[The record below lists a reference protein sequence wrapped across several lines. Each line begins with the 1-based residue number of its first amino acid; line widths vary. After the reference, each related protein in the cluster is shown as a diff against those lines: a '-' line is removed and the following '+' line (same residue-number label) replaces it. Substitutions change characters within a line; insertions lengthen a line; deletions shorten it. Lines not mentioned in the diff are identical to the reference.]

1 MQAKADRS
9 KTDRRGEPV
18 VNAILDATL
27 AELAQVGFA
36 AMSVEG
42 VAERAGVNKTT
53 VYRRY
58 PSKVE
63 LTAAALL
70 REHETM
76 GDIDTGS
83 FRGDLVC
90 LLGEGC
96 RFVLESRG
104 QSVFRMLLGDRSNP
118 EVARLADQMRRDG
131 ERVPRRVFQRA
142 IARGEL
148 SPEVDL
154 NLLLGMVIGNLIHRV
169 LIEGGTLADHEV
181 EALVSMLLH
190 GVTPPASAP
199 KPSKRKPR

>member
-1 MQAKADRS
+1 MQAKSDHP
-9 KTDRRGEPV
+9 KPEPRRGESV
-18 VNAILDATL
+18 VSAILDATL
-27 AELAQVGFA
+27 EELAHVGFA
-36 AMSVEG
+36 AMSVES
-42 VAERAGVNKTT
+42 VSARAGVNKTT

-63 LTAAALL
+63 MTAAALL

-76 GDIDTGS
+76 GDVDTGS
-83 FRGDLVC
+83 FRGDLTR
-90 LLGEGC
+90 LLSEGC
-96 RFVLESRG
+96 RFVLQSRG

-154 NLLLGMVIGNLIHRV
+154 NLLLGMVLGNLIHRV
-169 LIEGGTLADHEV
+169 LLEGGTLSDGEV
-181 EALVSMLLH
+181 DALVSMILN
-190 GVTPPASAP
+190 GVSPPSP
-199 KPSKRKPR
+199 SSKRKPR